1 MVVWVEIESSRRD
14 ARLPWTDG
22 SLLPAGP
29 VDCRQLAAAVML
41 AACCGMERETSG
53 ERNHLP
59 RQQAGR
65 TYSGSKLHAVHG
77 GRLPW
82 TGVNLGSRRQL
93 AAADQQ
99 PAGEQPHGAQHTHW
113 LGDGGDTSIDCH
125 TGLVFKG
132 S

>member
-41 AACCGMERETSG
+41 AACCGMDRETSG
-53 ERNHLP
+53 ERNHL
-59 RQQAGR
+59 AA
-65 TYSGSKLHAVHG
+65 SKLAG
-77 GRLPW
+77 L
-82 TGVNLGSRRQL
+82 T
-93 AAADQQ
+93 AAASCTQSTG
-99 PAGEQPHGAQHTHW
+99 AGH
-113 LGDGGDTSIDCH
+113 
-125 TGLVFKG
+125 LVDW